1 MAVVVNIIIPA
12 VPLVQAVQADQVEA
26 VAVAPQ
32 VVLQELETQQFK
44 VLLVVLDRLIA
55 AVGHLVVVV
64 AVQVPQELQEALAE
78 LLVMVVMDYR
88 QL

>member
-1 MAVVVNIIIPA
+1 MVIITIIHHLLGQ
-12 VPLVQAVQADQVEA
+12 VVQADQVEA
-26 VAVAPQ
+26 VVVAHL

-55 AVGHLVVVV
+55 AAGHLVEAV
-64 AVQVPQELQEALAE
+64 AVQVPQELQEALVE

>member
-1 MAVVVNIIIPA
+1 MVIITIIHHLLGQ
-12 VPLVQAVQADQVEA
+12 VVQADQVEA
-26 VAVAPQ
+26 AVEAHL
-32 VVLQELETQQFK
+32 VVLLVELLHLVK
-44 VLLVVLDRLIA
+44 VLLVELGRPIA
-55 AVGHLVVVV
+55 VAGHLVVAV

>member
-1 MAVVVNIIIPA
+1 VAVVVNIIIPA

>member
-1 MAVVVNIIIPA
+1 
-12 VPLVQAVQADQVEA
+12 LVQAVQADQVEA

>member
-1 MAVVVNIIIPA
+1 
-12 VPLVQAVQADQVEA
+12 LVQAVQADQVEA

-55 AVGHLVVVV
+55 AAGHLVVAV
-64 AVQVPQELQEALAE
+64 AVQVPQELQEALVE